1 MSAKVQNGD
10 KVSIHYTG
18 KFEDGEVFDSSID
31 RDPLDVEVG
40 AKHVI
45 KGFEDALLGME
56 EGKKKTITIP
66 PDQGYGAYDPAL
78 VIEMPN
84 TSIPEGVTPEIGMKF
99 RLSDNKGQSVLATIA
114 EIGDESIK
122 LDANHPL
129 AGKVLVFD
137 LELINIVKS

>member
-1 MSAKVQNGD
+1 MSVKVQNGD
-10 KVSIHYTG
+10 KVSVHYTG

-40 AKHVI
+40 AAHVI

-56 EGKKKTITIP
+56 EGGTKTIAIP

-84 TSIPEGVTPEIGMKF
+84 TNIPEGVTPEIGMKF
-99 RLSDNKGQSVLATIA
+99 RLSDDKGQSVLVMVA

-137 LELINIVKS
+137 LELVNIVKS

>member
-1 MSAKVQNGD
+1 MANKVTNGD
-10 KVSIHYTG
+10 KVKVHYTG
-18 KFEDGEVFDSSID
+18 KFEDGKVFDSSVD

-40 AKHVI
+40 AAQVI

-56 EGKKKTITIP
+56 KGDKKTITIP
-66 PDQGYGAYDPAL
+66 PDQGYGPYDPAL

-84 TSIPEGVTPEIGMKF
+84 ANIPKDITPEIGMKL
-99 RLSDNKGQSVLATIA
+99 RLSGDKGQSVMVVVS
-114 EIGDESIK
+114 EIGDESVK

-137 LELINIVKS
+137 LELVNIL